1 MFTFFIS
8 RKFYFEYWL
17 KLQLRHWIW
26 TAINGVFQA
35 KRMSHTELPSEAIDK
50 ANYTANCHNVIL
62 FPELRQQKIE
72 KRVTILPYFKE

>member
-1 MFTFFIS
+1 
-8 RKFYFEYWL
+8 
-17 KLQLRHWIW
+17 
-26 TAINGVFQA
+26 
-35 KRMSHTELPSEAIDK
+35 MSHTELPSEAIDK